1 MGLFDKKET
10 DNKVHIKR
18 VEKIVSSINDDY
30 TYNLTQ
36 SIDRAFV
43 SYCKEICKDPGSA
56 KIQPFELCAE
66 IIETITSN
74 KNDFDSNA
82 YLATLRRAEEVY
94 FRIFPYGENT
104 PDFELNAYVFVSLF
118 KPNGLIGKSLF
129 NTTLYSTFKNK
140 DNFVEFMDTI
150 KNDAKCM
157 ECLHDIIQ
165 YGLSVRAFFIDDETY
180 AANMKDVGQKLLR
193 AGDRKA
199 VMAQESKRVEHM
211 AGIYDIDE
219 ADVAKT
225 EQQLTKANAML
236 SETVGI
242 LEQADAKTAQL
253 SRVMKDTTEAI
264 TEISKRETNLISMK
278 AATAK
283 EDINAA
289 YSSFLEEQKQ
299 EVIIQKDVLLGQ
311 IFSEAE
317 SKLNELR
324 TMARAITTAA
334 NSELLRINTEASSA
348 MDKINNMVA
357 NDKDIEKILSKAD
370 ENKEFYERLAKIEL
384 LNSQNIEAI
393 TKSVEAQTAA
403 MNLSGDAAGTKA
415 NGATAPNQG
424 ATVVAD
430 PMQAVQM
437 MNNTQFASAGLPPM
451 EVAPTAIPE
460 VNPLLDTSIPFET
473 RYKMVME
480 EKQRRIAKG
489 EHFHSMFDDVV
500 TVLMEDANPYMIGP
514 SGCGKTFMV
523 KQIASILNMDFI
535 DIGYINE
542 EYDILGFQTATG
554 AYSTPNF
561 YRCYK
566 YGKIAFCDELDN
578 GNSRATVKLNS
589 FLSNGKDAS
598 YSFPHGENVKR
609 HENFRIIAAGNT
621 AGNGADSNYNTREK
635 IEESVQQ
642 RFTPVYVGYDNYV
655 EEKILG
661 EYKDWY
667 QFCVIFRLAT
677 DAWGNQNDC
686 SAPGILTTRD
696 TARIRRYLDNK
707 SLDMGKILDFEF
719 IQTKDMEYLAFL
731 VNHMG
736 GSVASYPGAGEI
748 YNMFAAKVND
758 LRQKGG
764 IR

>member
-10 DNKVHIKR
+10 DNKVYIKR
-18 VEKIVSSINDDY
+18 VEKIISRINDDY

-36 SIDRAFV
+36 SIDRAFIT
-43 SYCKEICKDPGSA
+43 YCKELCKNPESA

-66 IIETITSN
+66 VIDVITSN
-74 KNDFDSNA
+74 KNDFASNS
-82 YLATLRRAEEVY
+82 YLVALRRAEEIY
-94 FRIFPYGENT
+94 FKVFPYSENT
-104 PDFELNAYVFVSLF
+104 PDFELNAIVFVSLF
-118 KPNGLIGKSLF
+118 RTGGLVGKGLF
-129 NTTLYSTFKNK
+129 NATLYSTFRSK
-140 DNFVEFMDTI
+140 DNYIEFMDTV
-150 KNDAKCM
+150 KNDVKCS
-157 ECLHDIIQ
+157 ECLHDMIQ

-283 EDINAA
+283 EDMNAA
-289 YSSFLEEQKQ
+289 YNSFLEEQKQ

-370 ENKEFYERLAKIEL
+370 ENKELYEKLAKLEL
-384 LNSQNIEAI
+384 LNNQNIEAI
-393 TKSVEAQTAA
+393 TKTVEAQTAA
-403 MNLSGDAAGTKA
+403 MNGAGIEAASTGTPVSGAPMVAAQA
-415 NGATAPNQG
+415 
-424 ATVVAD
+424 VVAG
-430 PMQAVQM
+430 AEY
-437 MNNTQFASAGLPPM
+437 ASAGLPPM
-451 EVAPTAIPE
+451 EVDPQAIPP
-460 VNPLLDTSIPFET
+460 VNPLLDTSIPFEQ

-523 KQIASILNMDFI
+523 KQIASILNLDFI

-609 HENFRIIAAGNT
+609 HQNFRIIAAGNT
-621 AGNGADSNYNTREK
+621 AGNGADANYNTREK

-661 EYKDWY
+661 DYKDWY

-686 SAPGILTTRD
+686 AAPGILTTRD

-707 SLDMGKILDFEF
+707 SLDMGKILDYEF

-731 VNHMG
+731 VQHMG

>member
-36 SIDRAFV
+36 SIDRAFI
-43 SYCKEICKDPGSA
+43 SYCKEICKEPGSA

-74 KNDFDSNA
+74 KNDFASTA

-104 PDFELNAYVFVSLF
+104 PDFELNALVFVSLF
-118 KPNGLIGKSLF
+118 RPDGLIGKGIF

-140 DNFVEFMDTI
+140 DNFIEFMDTI
-150 KNDAKCM
+150 KNDAKCN

-180 AANMKDVGQKLLR
+180 SANMKDVGQKLLR

-236 SETVGI
+236 SQTVGI

-253 SRVMKDTTEAI
+253 SRVMKDTTDAI

-283 EDINAA
+283 EDMNAA
-289 YSSFLEEQKQ
+289 YNSFLEEQKQ

-403 MNLSGDAAGTKA
+403 MNLTPAE
-415 NGATAPNQG
+415 GASVASVQAVPAQ
-424 ATVVAD
+424 TVVAG
-430 PMQAVQM
+430 PE
-437 MNNTQFASAGLPPM
+437 FASAGLPPM
-451 EVAPTAIPE
+451 EVAPTAIPP
-460 VNPLLDTSIPFET
+460 VNPLLDSSIPFEQ
-473 RYKMVME
+473 RYKLVRE

-523 KQIASILNMDFI
+523 KQIASILNLDFI

-621 AGNGADSNYNTREK
+621 AGNGADANYNTREK

>member
-43 SYCKEICKDPGSA
+43 SYCKEICKAPETA
-56 KIQPFELCAE
+56 RIQPFELCTE
-66 IIETITSN
+66 LIETITSN
-74 KNDFDSNA
+74 KNDFNSNA

-118 KPNGLIGKSLF
+118 TPNGLIGKNLF
-129 NTTLYSTFKNK
+129 NATLYSTFKNK

-283 EDINAA
+283 ADMNAA

-370 ENKEFYERLAKIEL
+370 ENKELYEKLAKIEL
-384 LNSQNIEAI
+384 LNNQNIEAI

-403 MNLSGDAAGTKA
+403 MNLSGDATDAKA
-415 NGATAPNQG
+415 SGAAAPNQG

-451 EVAPTAIPE
+451 EVAPTAIPP
-460 VNPLLDTSIPFET
+460 VNPLLDTSIPFEQ
-473 RYKMVME
+473 RFKMVMD

>member
-1 MGLFDKKET
+1 MGLFDKK
-10 DNKVHIKR
+10 DADDKVHVKR
-18 VEKIVSSINDDY
+18 IEKVINNINDDY
-30 TYNLTQ
+30 TYNLTK
-36 SIDRAFV
+36 SIDKAFI
-43 SYCKEICKDPGSA
+43 SYAKEICKEPESA
-56 KIQPFELCAE
+56 KIQPLELCAE
-66 IIETITSN
+66 IIETIVAN
-74 KNDFDSNA
+74 KLDIAPTA
-82 YLATLRRAEEVY
+82 YMMTMRRTEEIY
-94 FRIFPYGENT
+94 ARIFPYGENT
-104 PDFELNAYVFVSLF
+104 PDFELVAFVFVSLF
-118 KPNGLIGKSLF
+118 KPEGLIGKGLF
-129 NTTLYSTFKNK
+129 NYNLFSTFKNK
-140 DNFVEFMDTI
+140 DNYVEFMDTI
-150 KNDAKCM
+150 KADVKAGECM
-157 ECLHDIIQ
+157 FDIIQ
-165 YGLSVRAFFIDDETY
+165 YAMGVRAFFIDDETY
-180 AANMKDVGQKLLR
+180 TANMKDVAEKLLR
-193 AGDRKA
+193 SGDRKA
-199 VMAQESKRVEHM
+199 VIAQETKKVEHM

-225 EQQLTKANAML
+225 EQQLAKANTL
-236 SETVGI
+236 LTETMGI

-253 SRVMKDTTEAI
+253 NRVMKDTTESIA
-264 TEISKRETNLISMK
+264 EISKRETNLITMK

-283 EDINAA
+283 EDLNAA
-289 YSSFLEEQKQ
+289 YNSFLEEQKQ
-299 EVIIQKDVLLGQ
+299 EVILQKDVLIGQ

-317 SKLNELR
+317 AKLNELR
-324 TMARAITTAA
+324 TMARAITTSA

-370 ENKEFYERLAKIEL
+370 ENKELYDKLAKLEL
-384 LNSQNIEAI
+384 LNNQNIEAI

-403 MNLSGDAAGTKA
+403 MNTDAIV
-415 NGATAPNQG
+415 ATNVAVAQPAAPAQV
-424 ATVVAD
+424 APVV
-430 PMQAVQM
+430 
-437 MNNTQFASAGLPPM
+437 SAALPPM
-451 EVAPTAIPE
+451 EVDPQAIPE
-460 VNPLLDTSIPFET
+460 VNPLLDTSIPFEK
-473 RYKMVME
+473 RFKLVME

-523 KQIASILNMDFI
+523 KQIASILNLDFI

-609 HENFRIIAAGNT
+609 HQNFRIIAAGNT

-642 RFTPVYVGYDNYV
+642 RFTPVYVGYDNHV
-655 EEKILG
+655 EEQILG
-661 EYKDWY
+661 NYKNWY
-667 QFCVIFRLAT
+667 QFCVIFRMAT
-677 DAWGNQNDC
+677 DAWSNQNDC
-686 SAPGILTTRD
+686 AAPGILTTRD

-707 SLDMGKILDFEF
+707 SLDMGKILDYEF

-731 VNHMG
+731 SAHMAG
-736 GSVASYPGAGEI
+736 TVSAYPGAGEI
-748 YNMFAAKVND
+748 YRMFSEKVNA

-764 IR
+764 VR